1 MVSETI
7 MLWWGLLLRR
17 TGVLMPS
24 IRSGKGRLVSTEAA
38 AGAGIA
44 DIGKI
49 EPWEAKAA
57 EEQRIP
63 Q

>member
-1 MVSETI
+1 
-7 MLWWGLLLRR
+7 MLI
-17 TGVLMPS
+17 PS
-24 IRSGKGRLVSTEAA
+24 IRSGKGRLVSAEAA